1 MFLTP
6 LSDRRGTLA
15 GITVTTLPERI
26 GGPVDHCVTSFDHV
40 RLPRTAL
47 IQGEH
52 GRLAADGTF
61 TSAVGSPRKRF
72 LHAIRR
78 VTAGKL
84 CMSASTLGGSRAALA
99 IAVRYAGL
107 RHISGPVAGQRVPLA
122 AHRSH
127 HARLLSCTAT
137 AYAMTFLHRV
147 VTERFIS
154 HTATDAATTER
165 LVAMAKGWITW
176 QARDITIESRE
187 RCGARALFPVN
198 GLAEFT
204 ANADG
209 AITAEGDNL
218 AVWCKAGAEMIFG
231 QEAAAEPE
239 AAATGQE
246 RLTDPVFLRRAL
258 AVAER
263 HWHLAARRDVR
274 AGGRDPLGRWNHASA
289 AALALVEPYTVGQ
302 AADAFAAA
310 CAEVTDPATRAV
322 LDDLRTLFLLD
333 RLAPLGGLL
342 LTEGTLTAEQ
352 VRALP
357 DTLRDLTAR
366 LAPQLAALTEA
377 FDVPEEHLAS
387 LPMLAPETSSTRD
400 SSSALTP

>member
-1 MFLTP
+1 
-6 LSDRRGTLA
+6 
-15 GITVTTLPERI
+15 
-26 GGPVDHCVTSFDHV
+26 
-40 RLPRTAL
+40 
-47 IQGEH
+47 
-52 GRLAADGTF
+52 
-61 TSAVGSPRKRF
+61 
-72 LHAIRR
+72 
-78 VTAGKL
+78 
-84 CMSASTLGGSRAALA
+84 
-99 IAVRYAGL
+99 
-107 RHISGPVAGQRVPLA
+107 
-122 AHRSH
+122 
-127 HARLLSCTAT
+127 
-137 AYAMTFLHRV
+137 MTFLHRV

-154 HTATDAATTER
+154 HTATDEATTER

-289 AALALVEPYTVGQ
+289 AALALVETYTVGQ

-322 LDDLRTLFLLD
+322 LDDLRALFLLD

-342 LTEGTLTAEQ
+342 LTEGALTAEQ

-366 LAPQLAALTEA
+366 LAPHLAALTEA